1 MAKDPAF
8 LFYPSDFLTGT
19 MFMTNEQIGI
29 YIRLLCSQ
37 HQHGG
42 IIDKDSFNALV
53 GSNLLIKNKFI
64 ETETGFYNE
73 RLTIEMDKRN
83 KKSNNMSDT
92 AKEVW
97 KKRKEQKQNNCTKN
111 DYNSN
116 TNVLKNDTNVIQT
129 VNRNED
135 INLTKDISII
145 EQYFKDFENGSHIVE
160 MARFHKTTVEVLKNF
175 IPYFKLKVNAEYP
188 TYGKFIDHFRNTWL
202 LNKDKINLN
211 KPKGGRVLE

>member
-19 MFMTNEQIGI
+19 MFMNNEQIGI

-42 IIDKDSFNALV
+42 IIDKISFNTLV
-53 GSNLLIKNKFI
+53 GENLIIKSKFI

-73 RLTIEMDKRN
+73 RLTSEMDKRN
-83 KKSNNMSDT
+83 KKSNNMSET

-97 KKRKEQKQNNCTKN
+97 KIRKIQLHNKSKQNEYNCIEDVK
-111 DYNSN
+111 
-116 TNVLKNDTNVIQT
+116 KNDTIVIQP

-135 INLTKDISII
+135 INKDISII
-145 EQYFKDFENGSHIVE
+145 NIWFKDLENSSQLETICINNKFDINQV
-160 MARFHKTTVEVLKNF
+160 RNVK
-175 IPYFKLKVNAEYP
+175 IPEFRKVAELEYP
-188 TYGKFIDHFRNTWL
+188 TYQKFVSHFKNWIVKNPPKD
-202 LNKDKINLN
+202 LNAPLKM
-211 KPKGGRVLE
+211 VF